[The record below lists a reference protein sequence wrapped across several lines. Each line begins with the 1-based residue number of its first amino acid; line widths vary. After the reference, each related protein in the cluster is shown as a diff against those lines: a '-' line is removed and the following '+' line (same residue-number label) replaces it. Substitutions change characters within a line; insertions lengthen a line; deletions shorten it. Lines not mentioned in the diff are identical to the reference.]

1 MSTRT
6 AGDPRHVRFVR
17 ILPRIQLHARVYF
30 RHVRCPDKKDDYQA
44 ETVALCWKWFVR
56 LEERGK
62 DPCEFVSVLA
72 SFATRAVR
80 SGRRLVGSEKAR
92 DVLSPVAQQK
102 HRFAVHSLPSSTRA
116 SYEHLYAEPQGQR
129 HLDAYEEMLRDNRHT
144 AVPEQVQFRLD
155 FPAWLATLSERDR
168 HVIADMARGEKTM
181 HLARTY
187 GLSEGRISQLRRQFL
202 EGWKRFV
209 GDDVI
214 CLRRPLRR
222 RKKRLRV

>member
-1 MSTRT
+1 MSTSP
-6 AGDPRHVRFVR
+6 AGDSRQVRFVLV
-17 ILPRIQLHARVYF
+17 LPRIQLHARVYF
-30 RHVRCPDKKDDYQA
+30 RHVRCPHKKDDYQA

-62 DPCEFVSVLA
+62 APCEFVSVLA

-80 SGRRLVGSEKAR
+80 SGRRLVGSEKAG

-102 HRFAVHSLPSSTRA
+102 HSFVVQSLPTSTRA

-129 HLDAYEEMLRDNRHT
+129 HLDAYEEMLRDNRRT

-168 HVIADMARGEKTM
+168 RVIAFMARGEKTT
-181 HLARTY
+181 HLARQF
-187 GLSEGRISQLRRQFL
+187 GLSAGRISQLRRQFL
-202 EGWKRFV
+202 EGWKRFI

-214 CLRRPLRR
+214 ALRQPLRR
-222 RKKRLRV
+222 RKKRLRT